1 MSIARRVTQGLIM
14 SPALPAVATLGGWL
28 RLDRIFEQS
37 WRSVRRGQVRML
49 TPSEIHEA
57 IRVFDNSIPYE
68 QVRVVE
74 RSTLAQGIAALSG
87 QVHLPQGQRLAVT
100 VFHTLHFS
108 TALQPGNAD
117 MPWMI
122 HELTH
127 VWQYCQWGPRYMTD
141 ALQAQ
146 SRYGPDAY
154 DFSAGVASGWAWEA
168 FNPEQQA
175 EIARAYY
182 EALQAGTGAEVYQ
195 PYIAV
200 LQRARG

>member
-1 MSIARRVTQGLIM
+1 MSIARRMTQGLIG

-28 RLDRIFEQS
+28 RLDRVLEWS
-37 WRSVRRGQVRML
+37 WRLARRSHVRML
-49 TPSEIHEA
+49 TPVEIHEA

-68 QVRVVE
+68 EVRVVE
-74 RSTLAQGIAALSG
+74 HSSLAQRIAALSG
-87 QVHLPQGQRLAVT
+87 KVHLPQGQRLAVT

-117 MPWMI
+117 VPWMI

-146 SRYGPDAY
+146 ARYGPEAY
-154 DFSAGVASGWAWEA
+154 DISAGVAAGWAWEA

-182 EALQAGTGAEVYQ
+182 EALQVGTGAEVYE
-195 PYIAV
+195 PYVEV
-200 LQRARG
+200 LRRGRG